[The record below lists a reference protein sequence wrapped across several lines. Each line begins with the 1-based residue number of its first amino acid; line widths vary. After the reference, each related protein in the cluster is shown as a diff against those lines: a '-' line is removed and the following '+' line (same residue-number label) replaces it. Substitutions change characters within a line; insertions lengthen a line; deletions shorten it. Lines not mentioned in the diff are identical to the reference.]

1 MAHINVLDKSTVDK
15 IAAGEVVD
23 RPSSIVKEVLEN
35 AIDAKATAVTVEIK
49 DGGISFIRITDN
61 GQGIEK
67 DDIKNAF
74 LRHATSKIKN
84 VEDLLSAS
92 SLGFRGEALSSI
104 AAVTQLECITK
115 TPSDL
120 TGIRYVIEGGE
131 EKCLEEVGAPTG
143 TTFIIRNLFYN
154 TPARRKFLKS
164 ATTEASYI
172 SSIVE
177 KIALSHPEVSIR
189 FINNNQNKLHTSGNN
204 KLKEIIY
211 SIYGR
216 DVATNILEIDDAAMN
231 MHLTGYIG
239 KPIVSRG
246 NRNNMVYFINGR
258 FIKSKIINNAIEEA
272 YKPYMM
278 QHNYPFCVLHFQ
290 IDSHLIDVNVHPSK
304 MEIRFENPMD
314 IYNIF
319 YNAISAALS
328 RRELIPEVTE
338 ADSVNSKKIPVQTV
352 ANNARNTGNTG
363 NTNSNDNNTDNNT
376 TNNIGNTINVAKPDI
391 NTTKTEVNQ
400 SIGNNTISNIANNTP
415 NNNIEND
422 VKNIENVENVIK
434 TEEKQQSKRHIRE
447 PEPFEARRSMLDD
460 MTKVSYAAENDNA
473 ADISKVAESSND
485 YNAAPVQGQAEQLD
499 LFDNVFLSE
508 KERKKHKMIGQ
519 LFDTY
524 WLIEYDNNLYI
535 IDQHAAHEKVLYEK
549 TLKSFKNKEITSQQI
564 NPPIIL
570 TLSMEEENILNRFSG
585 EFERFGYEIE
595 PFGGKDYAVRA
606 VPANLYSIGQKELLM
621 SLIDSLTETSVELKS
636 DLITEKIASMSCK
649 AAVKGNNRLSV
660 EEANALIEQLLQLDN
675 PYNCPHGRPTII
687 SMSKYEIEKKFKRIV

>member
-35 AIDAKATAVTVEIK
+35 AIDARATAVTVEIK

-204 KLKEIIY
+204 KLNEIIY

-216 DVATNILEIDDAAMN
+216 DVAANILEIDDIAMN

-290 IDSHLIDVNVHPSK
+290 IDNYLIDVNVHPSK

-328 RRELIPEVTE
+328 RRELIPEVSE
-338 ADSVNSKKIPVQTV
+338 ADSGNSMKIPVQTV

-363 NTNSNDNNTDNNT
+363 NTNSNNNNTDNNT
-376 TNNIGNTINVAKPDI
+376 PNNNLVSENNSGEAKINNI
-391 NTTKTEVNQ
+391 E
-400 SIGNNTISNIANNTP
+400 NNANNIESTT
-415 NNNIEND
+415 NNIEND
-422 VKNIENVENVIK
+422 VNSIENVENVIK
-434 TEEKQQSKRHIRE
+434 TEEKQQPKRHIRE
-447 PEPFEARRSMLDD
+447 PEPFEVRRSMLDD
-460 MTKVSYAAENDNA
+460 MANVSYAAENDNT

-570 TLSMEEENILNRFSG
+570 TLSMEEENILNRFSD

>member
-1 MAHINVLDKSTVDK
+1 MAHINILDKSTIDK

-23 RPSSIVKEVLEN
+23 RPSSIVKEMLEN

-67 DDIKNAF
+67 EDIKNAF

-84 VEDLLSAS
+84 VEDLLCAS

-120 TGIRYVIEGGE
+120 TGIRYVIEGGA
-131 EKCLEEVGAPTG
+131 EKSLEEVGAPAG

-154 TPARRKFLKS
+154 TPARRKFLKT

-172 SSIVE
+172 SGIIE
-177 KIALSHPEVSIR
+177 KIALSHPEVSVR
-189 FINNNQNKLHTSGNN
+189 FINNNQNKLHTSGND

-211 SIYGR
+211 SVYGR
-216 DVATNILEIDDAAMN
+216 DVASNLLEINEATAD

-239 KPIVSRG
+239 KPIISRG
-246 NRNNMVYFINGR
+246 NRNNMIYFINGR
-258 FIKSKIINNAIEEA
+258 YIKSKVISSAIEEA

-278 QHNYPFCVLHFQ
+278 QHNYAFCILHFS

-304 MEIRFENPMD
+304 MEIRFENQMD

-319 YNAISAALS
+319 YNAISSSLGK
-328 RRELIPEVTE
+328 RELIPEVSESETKHKQK
-338 ADSVNSKKIPVQTV
+338 DIPV
-352 ANNARNTGNTG
+352 
-363 NTNSNDNNTDNNT
+363 
-376 TNNIGNTINVAKPDI
+376 
-391 NTTKTEVNQ
+391 
-400 SIGNNTISNIANNTP
+400 SIQKI
-415 NNNIEND
+415 
-422 VKNIENVENVIK
+422 
-434 TEEKQQSKRHIRE
+434 
-447 PEPFEARRSMLDD
+447 PEPFEVHRNSVLQNVI
-460 MTKVSYAAENDNA
+460 KGNSEYGVEKQPLNIVSEN
-473 ADISKVAESSND
+473 ESSYVSDNE
-485 YNAAPVQGQAEQLD
+485 NVLKPEQMD

-535 IDQHAAHEKVLYEK
+535 VDQHAAHEKVLYEE
-549 TLKSFKNKEITSQQI
+549 TLSNFKNKEITSQQI
-564 NPPIIL
+564 TPPIVL
-570 TLSMEEENILNRFSG
+570 TLSMEEEDLINKFTDSFAGL
-585 EFERFGYEIE
+585 GYEIE
-595 PFGGKDYAVRA
+595 HFGGSDYAVRA
-606 VPANLYSIGQKELLM
+606 VPANLYSIRSKELLM
-621 SLIDSLTETSVELKS
+621 NLLDSLNENSTELKS

-660 EEANALIEQLLQLDN
+660 AEANALIEQLLQLDN

-687 SMSKYEIEKKFKRIV
+687 SMSKYEIEKKFKRII

>member
-1 MAHINVLDKSTVDK
+1 MRKIHVLDQNTINQ
-15 IAAGEVVD
+15 IAAGEVID
-23 RPSSIVKEVLEN
+23 SPSSIVKEVLEN
-35 AIDAKATAVTVEIK
+35 AIDARATAVTVEIK

-204 KLKEIIY
+204 KLNEIIY

-216 DVATNILEIDDAAMN
+216 DVAANILEIDDIAMN

-290 IDSHLIDVNVHPSK
+290 IDNYLIDVNVHPSK

-328 RRELIPEVTE
+328 RRELIPEVAE
-338 ADSVNSKKIPVQTV
+338 ADSGNSKKAHVQTI
-352 ANNARNTGNTG
+352 
-363 NTNSNDNNTDNNT
+363 
-376 TNNIGNTINVAKPDI
+376 TNN
-391 NTTKTEVNQ
+391 VNN
-400 SIGNNTISNIANNTP
+400 IESNI
-415 NNNIEND
+415 NNIENN
-422 VKNIENVENVIK
+422 VKNIENIANAITTK
-434 TEEKQQSKRHIRE
+434 EKQQPKRHIRE
-447 PEPFEARRSMLDD
+447 PEPFEIRRNMLNDIER
-460 MTKVSYAAENDNA
+460 VSYASENDSV
-473 ADISKVAESSND
+473 ADISMVADGADD
-485 YNAAPVQGQAEQLD
+485 YNAIPVQGQTEQID
-499 LFDNVFLSE
+499 LFNDVFLSK

-535 IDQHAAHEKVLYEK
+535 IDHQMA
-549 TLKSFKNKEITSQQI
+549 
-564 NPPIIL
+564 
-570 TLSMEEENILNRFSG
+570 RFHS
-585 EFERFGYEIE
+585 
-595 PFGGKDYAVRA
+595 
-606 VPANLYSIGQKELLM
+606 
-621 SLIDSLTETSVELKS
+621 
-636 DLITEKIASMSCK
+636 
-649 AAVKGNNRLSV
+649 
-660 EEANALIEQLLQLDN
+660 
-675 PYNCPHGRPTII
+675 
-687 SMSKYEIEKKFKRIV
+687 RIFRIHH

>member
-35 AIDAKATAVTVEIK
+35 AIDARATAVTVEIK

-328 RRELIPEVTE
+328 RRELIPEVSE
-338 ADSVNSKKIPVQTV
+338 ADSGNSMKIPVQTV

-376 TNNIGNTINVAKPDI
+376 PNNNLVSENNSGEAKINNI
-391 NTTKTEVNQ
+391 E
-400 SIGNNTISNIANNTP
+400 NNANNIESTT
-415 NNNIEND
+415 NNIEND
-422 VKNIENVENVIK
+422 VNNIENVENMVK
-434 TEEKQQSKRHIRE
+434 SEEKQQPKRHIRE
-447 PEPFEARRSMLDD
+447 PEPFEVRRSMLDD
-460 MTKVSYAAENDNA
+460 MANVSYAAENDNT

-549 TLKSFKNKEITSQQI
+549 TLNSFKNKEITSQQI

-570 TLSMEEENILNRFSG
+570 TLSMEEENILNRFSD

>member
-35 AIDAKATAVTVEIK
+35 AIDARATAVTVEIK

-328 RRELIPEVTE
+328 RRELIPEVSE
-338 ADSVNSKKIPVQTV
+338 ADSDNSMKIPVQTV

-376 TNNIGNTINVAKPDI
+376 PNNNLVSENNSGEAKINNI
-391 NTTKTEVNQ
+391 E
-400 SIGNNTISNIANNTP
+400 NNANNIESTT
-415 NNNIEND
+415 NNIEND
-422 VKNIENVENVIK
+422 VNNIENVENTVK
-434 TEEKQQSKRHIRE
+434 SEEKQQPKRHIRE
-447 PEPFEARRSMLDD
+447 PEPFEVRRSMLDD
-460 MTKVSYAAENDNA
+460 MANVSYAAENDNT

-570 TLSMEEENILNRFSG
+570 TLSMEEENILNRFSD

>member
-35 AIDAKATAVTVEIK
+35 AIDARATAVTVEIK

-328 RRELIPEVTE
+328 RRELIPEVSE
-338 ADSVNSKKIPVQTV
+338 ADSDNSMKIPVQTV
-352 ANNARNTGNTG
+352 ANNARNTCNTG

-376 TNNIGNTINVAKPDI
+376 PNNNLVSENNSGEAKINNI
-391 NTTKTEVNQ
+391 E
-400 SIGNNTISNIANNTP
+400 NNANNIESTT
-415 NNNIEND
+415 NNIEND
-422 VKNIENVENVIK
+422 VNNIENVENTVK
-434 TEEKQQSKRHIRE
+434 SEEKQQPKRHIRE
-447 PEPFEARRSMLDD
+447 PEPFEVRRSMLDD
-460 MTKVSYAAENDNA
+460 MANVSYAAENDNT

-570 TLSMEEENILNRFSG
+570 TLSMEEENILNRFSD

>member
-35 AIDAKATAVTVEIK
+35 AIDARATAVTVEIK

-328 RRELIPEVTE
+328 RRELIPEVSE
-338 ADSVNSKKIPVQTV
+338 ADSGNSMKIPVQTV

-376 TNNIGNTINVAKPDI
+376 PNNNLVSENNIGEAKINNI
-391 NTTKTEVNQ
+391 E
-400 SIGNNTISNIANNTP
+400 NNANNIESTT
-415 NNNIEND
+415 NNIEND
-422 VKNIENVENVIK
+422 VNNIENVENTVK
-434 TEEKQQSKRHIRE
+434 SEEKQQPKRHIRE
-447 PEPFEARRSMLDD
+447 PEPFEVRRSMLDD
-460 MTKVSYAAENDNA
+460 MANVSYAAENDNT

-570 TLSMEEENILNRFSG
+570 TLSMEEENILNRFSD

-621 SLIDSLTETSVELKS
+621 SLIDSLTETSAELRS

>member
-35 AIDAKATAVTVEIK
+35 AIDARATAVTVEIK

-67 DDIKNAF
+67 DDIKYAF

-204 KLKEIIY
+204 KLNEIIY

-216 DVATNILEIDDAAMN
+216 DVAANILEIDDIAMN

-328 RRELIPEVTE
+328 RRELIPEVSE
-338 ADSVNSKKIPVQTV
+338 ADSGNSMKAHVQTI
-352 ANNARNTGNTG
+352 
-363 NTNSNDNNTDNNT
+363 
-376 TNNIGNTINVAKPDI
+376 TNN
-391 NTTKTEVNQ
+391 VNN
-400 SIGNNTISNIANNTP
+400 IESNI
-415 NNNIEND
+415 NNIEND
-422 VKNIENVENVIK
+422 VKNIENIANAITTK
-434 TEEKQQSKRHIRE
+434 EKQQPKRHIRE
-447 PEPFEARRSMLDD
+447 PEPFEIRRNMLNDIER
-460 MTKVSYAAENDNA
+460 VSYASENDSV
-473 ADISKVAESSND
+473 ADISMVADGADD
-485 YNAAPVQGQAEQLD
+485 YNAIPVQGQTEQID
-499 LFDNVFLSE
+499 LFNDVFLSK

-570 TLSMEEENILNRFSG
+570 TLSMEEENILNRFSD

-595 PFGGKDYAVRA
+595 PFGGKEYAVRA

-621 SLIDSLTETSVELKS
+621 SLIDSLTETSAELKS

>member
-35 AIDAKATAVTVEIK
+35 AIDARATAVTVEIK

-216 DVATNILEIDDAAMN
+216 DVATNILEIDDVAMN

-328 RRELIPEVTE
+328 RRELIPEVSE
-338 ADSVNSKKIPVQTV
+338 ADSGNSMKSPVQTV
-352 ANNARNTGNTG
+352 ANNARNTGNT
-363 NTNSNDNNTDNNT
+363 NSNDNNTDNNIPNNNLVSENNSGEAKI
-376 TNNIGNTINVAKPDI
+376 NNI
-391 NTTKTEVNQ
+391 E
-400 SIGNNTISNIANNTP
+400 NNANNIESTT
-415 NNNIEND
+415 NNIEND
-422 VKNIENVENVIK
+422 VNNIENVENTVK
-434 TEEKQQSKRHIRE
+434 SEEKQQPKRHIRE
-447 PEPFEARRSMLDD
+447 PEPFEVRRSMLDD
-460 MTKVSYAAENDNA
+460 MANVSYAAENDNT

-570 TLSMEEENILNRFSG
+570 TLSMEEENILNRFSD

>member
-35 AIDAKATAVTVEIK
+35 AIDARATAVTVEIK

-328 RRELIPEVTE
+328 RRELIPEVSE
-338 ADSVNSKKIPVQTV
+338 ADSDNSMKIPVQTV

-376 TNNIGNTINVAKPDI
+376 PNNNLVSENNSGEAKINNIENNVNNI
-391 NTTKTEVNQ
+391 ESTT
-400 SIGNNTISNIANNTP
+400 
-415 NNNIEND
+415 NNIEND
-422 VKNIENVENVIK
+422 VNNIENVENAVK
-434 TEEKQQSKRHIRE
+434 SEEKQQPKRHIRE
-447 PEPFEARRSMLDD
+447 PEPFEVRRSVLDD
-460 MTKVSYAAENDNA
+460 MANVSYAAENDNT

-570 TLSMEEENILNRFSG
+570 TLSMEEENILNRFSD

-595 PFGGKDYAVRA
+595 PFGGNDYAVRA

>member
-35 AIDAKATAVTVEIK
+35 AIDARATAVTVEIK

-115 TPSDL
+115 THSDL

-328 RRELIPEVTE
+328 RRELIPEVSE
-338 ADSVNSKKIPVQTV
+338 ADSGNSMKIPVQTV
-352 ANNARNTGNTG
+352 ANNARNTGNT
-363 NTNSNDNNTDNNT
+363 NSNDNNTDNNT
-376 TNNIGNTINVAKPDI
+376 PNNNLVSENNSGEAKI
-391 NTTKTEVNQ
+391 
-400 SIGNNTISNIANNTP
+400 
-415 NNNIEND
+415 NNIENNVNNIESTTNNIKND
-422 VKNIENVENVIK
+422 VNNIENVENVIK
-434 TEEKQQSKRHIRE
+434 TEEKQQPKRHIRE
-447 PEPFEARRSMLDD
+447 PEPFEVRRSMLDD
-460 MTKVSYAAENDNA
+460 MANVSYAAENDNT

-499 LFDNVFLSE
+499 LFNDIFLSK

-570 TLSMEEENILNRFSG
+570 TLSMEEENILNRFSD

-621 SLIDSLTETSVELKS
+621 SLIDSLTETSAELRS

>member
-35 AIDAKATAVTVEIK
+35 AIDARATAVTVEIK

-120 TGIRYVIEGGE
+120 TGIRYMIEGGE

-328 RRELIPEVTE
+328 RRELIPEVSE
-338 ADSVNSKKIPVQTV
+338 ADSGNSMKSPVQTV
-352 ANNARNTGNTG
+352 ANNARNTGNT
-363 NTNSNDNNTDNNT
+363 NSNDNNTDNNIP
-376 TNNIGNTINVAKPDI
+376 NNNLVSENNSGEAKI
-391 NTTKTEVNQ
+391 
-400 SIGNNTISNIANNTP
+400 
-415 NNNIEND
+415 NNIENNANNIESTTN
-422 VKNIENVENVIK
+422 NIENVENTVK
-434 TEEKQQSKRHIRE
+434 SEEKQQPKRHIRE
-447 PEPFEARRSMLDD
+447 PEPFEVRRSMLDD
-460 MTKVSYAAENDNA
+460 MANVSYAAENDNT

-570 TLSMEEENILNRFSG
+570 TLSMEEENILNRFSD

>member
-35 AIDAKATAVTVEIK
+35 AIDARATAVTVEIK

-189 FINNNQNKLHTSGNN
+189 FINNNQNRLHTSGNN

-328 RRELIPEVTE
+328 RRELIPEVSE
-338 ADSVNSKKIPVQTV
+338 ADSDNSMKIPVQTV

-376 TNNIGNTINVAKPDI
+376 PNNNLVSENNSGEAKINNIENNVNNI
-391 NTTKTEVNQ
+391 ESTT
-400 SIGNNTISNIANNTP
+400 
-415 NNNIEND
+415 NNIEND
-422 VKNIENVENVIK
+422 VNNIENVENTVK
-434 TEEKQQSKRHIRE
+434 SEEKQQPKRHIRE
-447 PEPFEARRSMLDD
+447 PEPFEVRRSMLDD
-460 MTKVSYAAENDNA
+460 MANVSYAVENDNT

-485 YNAAPVQGQAEQLD
+485 YNATPVQGQAEQMD
-499 LFDNVFLSE
+499 LFNDVFLSK

-570 TLSMEEENILNRFSG
+570 TLSMEEENILNRFSD

-621 SLIDSLTETSVELKS
+621 SLIDSLTETSAELRS

>member
-35 AIDAKATAVTVEIK
+35 AIDARATAVTVEIK

-328 RRELIPEVTE
+328 RRELIPEVSE
-338 ADSVNSKKIPVQTV
+338 ADSGNSMKIPVQTV

-376 TNNIGNTINVAKPDI
+376 PNNNLVPENNSGEAKINNI
-391 NTTKTEVNQ
+391 E
-400 SIGNNTISNIANNTP
+400 NNANNIESTT
-415 NNNIEND
+415 NNIEND
-422 VKNIENVENVIK
+422 VNNIENVENVIK
-434 TEEKQQSKRHIRE
+434 TEEKQQPKRHIRE
-447 PEPFEARRSMLDD
+447 PEPFEVRRSMLDD
-460 MTKVSYAAENDNA
+460 MANVSYAAENDNT

-570 TLSMEEENILNRFSG
+570 TLSMEEENILNRFSD

-649 AAVKGNNRLSV
+649 AAVKGNNHLSV

>member
-35 AIDAKATAVTVEIK
+35 AIDARATAVTVEIK

-328 RRELIPEVTE
+328 RRELIPEVSE
-338 ADSVNSKKIPVQTV
+338 ADSGNSMKIPVQTV

-376 TNNIGNTINVAKPDI
+376 PNNNLVSENNSVEAKINNI
-391 NTTKTEVNQ
+391 E
-400 SIGNNTISNIANNTP
+400 NNANNIERTT
-415 NNNIEND
+415 NNIEND
-422 VKNIENVENVIK
+422 VNNIENVENTVK
-434 TEEKQQSKRHIRE
+434 SEEKQQPKRHIRE
-447 PEPFEARRSMLDD
+447 PEPFEVRRSMLDD
-460 MTKVSYAAENDNA
+460 MANVSYAAENDNT

-570 TLSMEEENILNRFSG
+570 TLSMEEENILNRFSD

>member
-35 AIDAKATAVTVEIK
+35 AIDARATAVTVEIK

-204 KLKEIIY
+204 KLNEIIY

-216 DVATNILEIDDAAMN
+216 DVAANILEIDDIAMN

-290 IDSHLIDVNVHPSK
+290 IDNYLIDVNVHPSK

-328 RRELIPEVTE
+328 RRELIPEVAE
-338 ADSVNSKKIPVQTV
+338 ADSCNSKKAHVQTI
-352 ANNARNTGNTG
+352 
-363 NTNSNDNNTDNNT
+363 
-376 TNNIGNTINVAKPDI
+376 TNN
-391 NTTKTEVNQ
+391 VNN
-400 SIGNNTISNIANNTP
+400 IESNI
-415 NNNIEND
+415 NNIENN
-422 VKNIENVENVIK
+422 VKNIENIENDMKNIENIANAITTK
-434 TEEKQQSKRHIRE
+434 EKQQPKRHIRE
-447 PEPFEARRSMLDD
+447 PEPFEIRRNMLNDIER
-460 MTKVSYAAENDNA
+460 VSYASENDSV
-473 ADISKVAESSND
+473 ADISMVADGADD
-485 YNAAPVQGQAEQLD
+485 YNAIPVQGQTEQID
-499 LFDNVFLSE
+499 LFNDVFLSK

-570 TLSMEEENILNRFSG
+570 TLSMEEENILNRFSD

-621 SLIDSLTETSVELKS
+621 SLIDSLTETSAELKS

>member
-35 AIDAKATAVTVEIK
+35 AIDARATAVTVEIK

-328 RRELIPEVTE
+328 RRELIPEVSE
-338 ADSVNSKKIPVQTV
+338 ADSGNSMKIPVQTV

-376 TNNIGNTINVAKPDI
+376 PNNNLVSENNSVEAKINNI
-391 NTTKTEVNQ
+391 E
-400 SIGNNTISNIANNTP
+400 NNANNIERTT
-415 NNNIEND
+415 NNIEND
-422 VKNIENVENVIK
+422 VNNIENVENTVK
-434 TEEKQQSKRHIRE
+434 SEEKQQPKRHIRE
-447 PEPFEARRSMLDD
+447 PEPFEVRRSMLDD
-460 MTKVSYAAENDNA
+460 MANVSYAAENDNT

-485 YNAAPVQGQAEQLD
+485 YNAALVQGQAEQLD

-549 TLKSFKNKEITSQQI
+549 TLNSFKNKEITSQQI

-570 TLSMEEENILNRFSG
+570 TLSMEEENILNRFSD

-621 SLIDSLTETSVELKS
+621 SLIDSLTETSAELRS

>member
-35 AIDAKATAVTVEIK
+35 AIDARATAVTVEIK

-328 RRELIPEVTE
+328 RRELIPEVSE
-338 ADSVNSKKIPVQTV
+338 ADSGNSMKIPVQTV
-352 ANNARNTGNTG
+352 ANNIE
-363 NTNSNDNNTDNNT
+363 ST
-376 TNNIGNTINVAKPDI
+376 T
-391 NTTKTEVNQ
+391 
-400 SIGNNTISNIANNTP
+400 
-415 NNNIEND
+415 NNIEND
-422 VKNIENVENVIK
+422 VNNIENVENTVK
-434 TEEKQQSKRHIRE
+434 SEEKQQPKRHIRE
-447 PEPFEARRSMLDD
+447 PEPFEIRRNMLNDIER
-460 MTKVSYAAENDNA
+460 VSYASENDSV
-473 ADISKVAESSND
+473 ADISMVADGADD
-485 YNAAPVQGQAEQLD
+485 YNAIPVQGQTEQID
-499 LFDNVFLSE
+499 LFNDVFLSK

-570 TLSMEEENILNRFSG
+570 TLSMEEENILNRFSD

-621 SLIDSLTETSVELKS
+621 SLIDSLTETSAELKS

>member
-35 AIDAKATAVTVEIK
+35 AIDARATAVTVEIK

-120 TGIRYVIEGGE
+120 TGIRYMIEGGE

-328 RRELIPEVTE
+328 RRELIPEVSE
-338 ADSVNSKKIPVQTV
+338 ADSGNSMKIPVQTV

-376 TNNIGNTINVAKPDI
+376 PNNNLVSENNIGEAKINNI
-391 NTTKTEVNQ
+391 E
-400 SIGNNTISNIANNTP
+400 NNANNIESTT
-415 NNNIEND
+415 NNIEND
-422 VKNIENVENVIK
+422 VNNIENVENTVK
-434 TEEKQQSKRHIRE
+434 SEEKQQPKRHIRE
-447 PEPFEARRSMLDD
+447 PEPFEVRRSMLDD
-460 MTKVSYAAENDNA
+460 MANVSYAAENDNT

-570 TLSMEEENILNRFSG
+570 TLSMEEENILNRFSD

-621 SLIDSLTETSVELKS
+621 SLIDSLTETSAELRS

>member
-35 AIDAKATAVTVEIK
+35 AIDARATAVTVEIK

-328 RRELIPEVTE
+328 RRELIPEVSE
-338 ADSVNSKKIPVQTV
+338 ADSGNSMKIPVQTV

-376 TNNIGNTINVAKPDI
+376 PNNNLVSENNSVEAKINNI
-391 NTTKTEVNQ
+391 E
-400 SIGNNTISNIANNTP
+400 NNANNIERTT
-415 NNNIEND
+415 NNIEND
-422 VKNIENVENVIK
+422 VNNIENVENTVK
-434 TEEKQQSKRHIRE
+434 SEEKQQPKRNIRE
-447 PEPFEARRSMLDD
+447 PEPFEVRRSMLDD
-460 MTKVSYAAENDNA
+460 MANVSYAAENDNT

-570 TLSMEEENILNRFSG
+570 TLSMEEENILNRFSD

>member
-35 AIDAKATAVTVEIK
+35 AIDARATAVTVEIK

-204 KLKEIIY
+204 KLNEIIY

-216 DVATNILEIDDAAMN
+216 DVAANILEIDDIAMN

-328 RRELIPEVTE
+328 RRELIPEVSE
-338 ADSVNSKKIPVQTV
+338 ADSGNSMKIPVQTV
-352 ANNARNTGNTG
+352 ANNARNTGNT
-363 NTNSNDNNTDNNT
+363 NSNDNNTDNNT
-376 TNNIGNTINVAKPDI
+376 PNNNLVSENNSGEAKINNIENNVNNI
-391 NTTKTEVNQ
+391 E
-400 SIGNNTISNIANNTP
+400 SIT
-415 NNNIEND
+415 NNIEND
-422 VKNIENVENVIK
+422 VNNIENVENAVK
-434 TEEKQQSKRHIRE
+434 SEEKLQPKRHIRE
-447 PEPFEARRSMLDD
+447 PEPFEVRRSMLDD
-460 MTKVSYAAENDNA
+460 MANVSYAAENDNT

-570 TLSMEEENILNRFSG
+570 TLSMEEENILNRFSD

-621 SLIDSLTETSVELKS
+621 SLIDSLTETSAELKS

>member
-35 AIDAKATAVTVEIK
+35 AIDARATAVTVEIK

-328 RRELIPEVTE
+328 RRELIPEVSE
-338 ADSVNSKKIPVQTV
+338 ADSGNSMKIPVQTV
-352 ANNARNTGNTG
+352 ANNARNTGNT
-363 NTNSNDNNTDNNT
+363 NSNDNNTDNNT
-376 TNNIGNTINVAKPDI
+376 PNNNLVSENNSGEAKINNIENNVNNI
-391 NTTKTEVNQ
+391 E
-400 SIGNNTISNIANNTP
+400 SIT
-415 NNNIEND
+415 NNIEND
-422 VKNIENVENVIK
+422 VNNIENVENAVK
-434 TEEKQQSKRHIRE
+434 SEEKLQPKRHIRE
-447 PEPFEARRSMLDD
+447 PEPFEVRRSMLDD
-460 MTKVSYAAENDNA
+460 MANVSYAAENDNT

-570 TLSMEEENILNRFSG
+570 TLSMEEENILNRFSD

>member
-35 AIDAKATAVTVEIK
+35 AIDARATAVTVEIK

-120 TGIRYVIEGGE
+120 TGIRYMIEGGE

-328 RRELIPEVTE
+328 RRELIPEVSE
-338 ADSVNSKKIPVQTV
+338 ADSGNSMKSPVQTV
-352 ANNARNTGNTG
+352 ANNARNTGNT
-363 NTNSNDNNTDNNT
+363 NSNDNNTDNNIP
-376 TNNIGNTINVAKPDI
+376 NNNLVSENNSGEAKI
-391 NTTKTEVNQ
+391 
-400 SIGNNTISNIANNTP
+400 
-415 NNNIEND
+415 NNIENNANNIESTTN
-422 VKNIENVENVIK
+422 NIENVENTVK
-434 TEEKQQSKRHIRE
+434 SEEKQQPKRHIRE
-447 PEPFEARRSMLDD
+447 PEPFEVRRSMLDD
-460 MTKVSYAAENDNA
+460 MANVSYAAENDNT

-570 TLSMEEENILNRFSG
+570 TLSMEEENILNRFSD

-595 PFGGKDYAVRA
+595 PFGGNDYAVRA

>member
-35 AIDAKATAVTVEIK
+35 AIDARATAVTVEIK

-328 RRELIPEVTE
+328 RRELIPEVSE
-338 ADSVNSKKIPVQTV
+338 ADSDNSMKIPVQTV

-363 NTNSNDNNTDNNT
+363 NTNSNDNNID
-376 TNNIGNTINVAKPDI
+376 
-391 NTTKTEVNQ
+391 
-400 SIGNNTISNIANNTP
+400 NNTP
-415 NNNIEND
+415 NNNLVSENNSGEAKINNIENNVNNIESTTNNIEND
-422 VKNIENVENVIK
+422 VNNIENVENTVK
-434 TEEKQQSKRHIRE
+434 SEEKQQPKRHIRE
-447 PEPFEARRSMLDD
+447 PEPFEVRRSMLDD
-460 MTKVSYAAENDNA
+460 MANVSYAVENDNT

-485 YNAAPVQGQAEQLD
+485 YNATPVQGQAEQMD
-499 LFDNVFLSE
+499 LFNDVFLSK

-570 TLSMEEENILNRFSG
+570 TLSMEEENILNRFSD

-621 SLIDSLTETSVELKS
+621 SLIDSLTETSAELRS

>member
-35 AIDAKATAVTVEIK
+35 AIDARATAVTVEIK

-84 VEDLLSAS
+84 IEDLLSAS

-204 KLKEIIY
+204 KLNEIIY

-216 DVATNILEIDDAAMN
+216 DVAANILEIDDIAMN

-290 IDSHLIDVNVHPSK
+290 IDNYLIDVNVHPSK

-328 RRELIPEVTE
+328 RRELIPEVAE
-338 ADSVNSKKIPVQTV
+338 ADLGNSKKAHVQTI
-352 ANNARNTGNTG
+352 
-363 NTNSNDNNTDNNT
+363 
-376 TNNIGNTINVAKPDI
+376 TNN
-391 NTTKTEVNQ
+391 VNN
-400 SIGNNTISNIANNTP
+400 IESNINNIE
-415 NNNIEND
+415 NNVKNIENIEND
-422 VKNIENVENVIK
+422 VKNIENIANAITTK
-434 TEEKQQSKRHIRE
+434 EKQQPKRHIRE
-447 PEPFEARRSMLDD
+447 PEPFEIRRNMLNDIER
-460 MTKVSYAAENDNA
+460 VSYASENDSV
-473 ADISKVAESSND
+473 ADISMVADGADD
-485 YNAAPVQGQAEQLD
+485 YNAIPVQGQTEQID
-499 LFDNVFLSE
+499 LFNDVFLSK

-570 TLSMEEENILNRFSG
+570 TLSMEEENILNRFSD

-621 SLIDSLTETSVELKS
+621 SLIDSLTETSAELKS

>member
-35 AIDAKATAVTVEIK
+35 AIDARATAVTVEIK

-204 KLKEIIY
+204 KLNEIIY

-216 DVATNILEIDDAAMN
+216 DVAANILEIDDIAMN

-290 IDSHLIDVNVHPSK
+290 IDNYLIDVNVHPSK

-328 RRELIPEVTE
+328 RRELIPEVAE
-338 ADSVNSKKIPVQTV
+338 ADSGNSKKSHVQTI
-352 ANNARNTGNTG
+352 
-363 NTNSNDNNTDNNT
+363 
-376 TNNIGNTINVAKPDI
+376 TNN
-391 NTTKTEVNQ
+391 VNN
-400 SIGNNTISNIANNTP
+400 IESNINNIE
-415 NNNIEND
+415 NNVKNIENIEND
-422 VKNIENVENVIK
+422 VKNIENIANAITTK
-434 TEEKQQSKRHIRE
+434 EKQQPKRHIRE
-447 PEPFEARRSMLDD
+447 PEPFEIRRNMLNDIER
-460 MTKVSYAAENDNA
+460 VSYVSENDSV
-473 ADISKVAESSND
+473 ADISMVADGADD
-485 YNAAPVQGQAEQLD
+485 YNAIPVQGQTEQID
-499 LFDNVFLSE
+499 LFNDVFLSK

-570 TLSMEEENILNRFSG
+570 TLSMEEENILNRFSD

-595 PFGGKDYAVRA
+595 PFGGKDYAIRA

-621 SLIDSLTETSVELKS
+621 SLIDSLTETSAELKS

>member
-35 AIDAKATAVTVEIK
+35 AIDARATAVTVEIK

-328 RRELIPEVTE
+328 RRELIPEVSE
-338 ADSVNSKKIPVQTV
+338 ADSGNSMKIPVQTV
-352 ANNARNTGNTG
+352 ANNARNTGNT
-363 NTNSNDNNTDNNT
+363 NSNDNNTDNNT
-376 TNNIGNTINVAKPDI
+376 PNNNLVSENNSGEAKINNIENNVNNI
-391 NTTKTEVNQ
+391 ESTT
-400 SIGNNTISNIANNTP
+400 
-415 NNNIEND
+415 NNIEND
-422 VKNIENVENVIK
+422 VNNIENVENTVK
-434 TEEKQQSKRHIRE
+434 SEEKQQPKRHIRE
-447 PEPFEARRSMLDD
+447 PEPFEVRRSMLDD
-460 MTKVSYAAENDNA
+460 MANVSYAAENDNT

-499 LFDNVFLSE
+499 LFNDIFLSK

-570 TLSMEEENILNRFSG
+570 TLSMEEENILNRFSD

>member
-35 AIDAKATAVTVEIK
+35 AIDARATAVTVEIK

-328 RRELIPEVTE
+328 RRELIPEVSE
-338 ADSVNSKKIPVQTV
+338 ADSGNSMKIPVQTV

-376 TNNIGNTINVAKPDI
+376 PNNNLVSENNSVEAKINNI
-391 NTTKTEVNQ
+391 E
-400 SIGNNTISNIANNTP
+400 NNANNIERTT
-415 NNNIEND
+415 NNIEND
-422 VKNIENVENVIK
+422 VNNIENVENTVK
-434 TEEKQQSKRHIRE
+434 SEEKQQPKRHIRE
-447 PEPFEARRSMLDD
+447 PEPFEVRRSMLDD
-460 MTKVSYAAENDNA
+460 MANVSYAAENDNT

-485 YNAAPVQGQAEQLD
+485 YNAALVQGQAEQLD

-549 TLKSFKNKEITSQQI
+549 TLNSFKNKEITSQQI

-570 TLSMEEENILNRFSG
+570 TLSMEEENILNRFSD